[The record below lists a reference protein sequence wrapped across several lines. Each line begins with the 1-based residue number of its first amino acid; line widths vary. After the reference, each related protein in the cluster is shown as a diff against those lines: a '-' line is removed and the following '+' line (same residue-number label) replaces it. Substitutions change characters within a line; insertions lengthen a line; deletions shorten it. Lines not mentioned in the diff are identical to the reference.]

1 MEIQER
7 RRYEDTNVGEF
18 EYTVDR
24 SYVGECSLVGGAL
37 LTISGN
43 IIDVDVI
50 FGNRNVGYLNMIDT
64 TLERMNNM
72 MTMNDDDN
80 HDDDD
85 DHIMMKTIPR
95 KVVLFRRT
103 EIYII
108 SEILHVCLVNLSEVE
123 SITYPAAVLRPL
135 SDYSAPRGE
144 GGGGRGIDVLSFDQ

>member
-43 IIDVDVI
+43 IIDVDVDVI

-80 HDDDD
+80 DDDD
-85 DHIMMKTIPR
+85 DDDIMMKTMPR
-95 KVVLFRRT
+95 GGC
-103 EIYII
+103 II
-108 SEILHVCLVNLSEVE
+108 SLN
-123 SITYPAAVLRPL
+123 
-135 SDYSAPRGE
+135 
-144 GGGGRGIDVLSFDQ
+144 